1 MFTPDQRRLDLQSLL
16 EDLVGAGVKVYFQP
30 PATLKMAYPCVVY
43 HRDNANTEFADNNPY
58 RLTQRYQVTVID
70 GDPDSDILKK
80 IWSLPQCLFNRHFA
94 ADNLNHDV
102 YVLYF

>member
-1 MFTPDQRRLDLQSLL
+1 MT
-16 EDLVGAGVKVYFQP
+16 
-30 PATLKMAYPCVVY
+30 YPCVVY
-43 HRDNANTEFADNNPY
+43 HRDNADSAFAGNNPY

-70 GDPDSDILKK
+70 EDPDSDILLK
-80 IWSLPQCLFNRHFA
+80 IWSLPMCLFNRHFA